1 MAKYDISTFTWYDQ
15 EPKRQEMRIGVSESC
30 GLRFNAE
37 LQKRLPERF
46 RLCVSPDKR
55 VLCIVES
62 EEGTITLTKNG
73 SRKLPKLQ
81 RDIEDAGVILPA
93 RYVFYAEDGML
104 FGELRV
110 PKPPKPGTSKRK
122 KATKSRRI
130 SKSQEK
136 YILEGLNHG
145 KLC

>member
-1 MAKYDISTFTWYDQ
+1 MKKYDISTFTWYDQ

-30 GLRFNAE
+30 GLRFNAA
-37 LQKRLPERF
+37 LQQRLPEHF

-55 VLCIVES
+55 VMCIVES
-62 EEGTITLTKNG
+62 
-73 SRKLPKLQ
+73 
-81 RDIEDAGVILPA
+81 
-93 RYVFYAEDGML
+93 AEDGML

>member
-1 MAKYDISTFTWYDQ
+1 MTKYDISTYTWYDPG
-15 EPKRQEMRIGVSESC
+15 PKRREMAISVSESS
-30 GLRFNAE
+30 GLTFNPE

-55 VLCIVES
+55 VMCIVES
-62 EEGTITLTKNG
+62 AEGTITLTKSG

-122 KATKSRRI
+122 AAQKSRRI
-130 SKSQEK
+130 SNSQENH
-136 YILEGLNHG
+136 ILEGLNHG